1 MHATSSCLTG
11 WSSFLPASTW
21 NAALAVSRSKM
32 HWKRKGSIWK
42 VPIISHWLYH
52 LGTNLSYSLW
62 NRATLDFHGETS
74 VYDMLARN
82 GKHGF
87 SKEKGHNAMILTTRP
102 LFTYFNHMS
111 NPSSLHKSFPRNSSK
126 KLAVSNSFLDSALS
140 WPGPWINPS
149 TNETH
154 QGDPSRGGVK
164 SYQLQS

>member
-1 MHATSSCLTG
+1 MQPPVVWQDGHLSCRRQPG
-11 WSSFLPASTW
+11 MQPWQW
-21 NAALAVSRSKM
+21 AVPRCIE
-32 HWKRKGSIWK
+32 KGKVPIWK

-111 NPSSLHKSFPRNSSK
+111 NPSSLHKSFPRNSSN